1 MTNEEAI
8 KYLQQL
14 YPYGG
19 HCWLD
24 ERRTE
29 AIGMAIE
36 ALREKS
42 KLSSIERNG
51 KDCKDDPVSDD
62 FEEACN
68 QMSEAA
74 RISKCEAGKPFFSD
88 GDYKLGFKA
97 GANWQKE
104 QDKQWLAEN
113 HKHIFNNGYEEGFE
127 AGRDDMEDEM
137 MKDAKDYTLSETPL
151 GLNPMIRL
159 TLPNGKYHKG
169 DEVKIIIIKKT
180 ADD

>member
-1 MTNEEAI
+1 MTKEDAI
-8 KYLQQL
+8 KFLQQL

-24 ERRTE
+24 KQRTE
-29 AIGMAIE
+29 AIGMAIK
-36 ALREKS
+36 ALQE
-42 KLSSIERNG
+42 E
-51 KDCKDDPVSDD
+51 PVSDD

-68 QMSEAA
+68 QMSKAA
-74 RISKCEAGKPFFSD
+74 IISKCEAGNPFFSD

>member
-1 MTNEEAI
+1 MTNEDAI
-8 KYLQQL
+8 KFLQQL

-24 ERRTE
+24 EQRTE

-36 ALREKS
+36 ALR
-42 KLSSIERNG
+42 KLSIIERNG

-68 QMSEAA
+68 QTSDAA

-97 GANWQKE
+97 GASWQK
-104 QDKQWLAEN
+104 QKD
-113 HKHIFNNGYEEGFE
+113 
-127 AGRDDMEDEM
+127 DEM
-137 MKDAKDYTLSETPL
+137 LTKRKEDDA
-151 GLNPMIRL
+151 I
-159 TLPNGKYHKG
+159 
-169 DEVKIIIIKKT
+169 
-180 ADD
+180 ADDGGC

>member
-1 MTNEEAI
+1 MTNKEAI

-24 ERRTE
+24 KQRTE

-97 GANWQKE
+97 GANWQK
-104 QDKQWLAEN
+104 QKD
-113 HKHIFNNGYEEGFE
+113 
-127 AGRDDMEDEM
+127 DEM
-137 MKDAKDYTLSETPL
+137 LTVVYMDGVEKGKKTMREQMVKETIDFLKSYRRETPDKT
-151 GLNPMIRL
+151 GYIA
-159 TLPNGKYHKG
+159 G
-169 DEVKIIIIKKT
+169 IIDDTIIEDYRKLWEG
-180 ADD
+180 